1 MRWITDSLFDF
12 CELPFSVK
20 RPLPE
25 GVAISVEE
33 KVKSKMTNQL
43 SGMCLPYMVVG
54 YLNHVIGQTMY
65 PSFRYSGS
73 IG

>member
-1 MRWITDSLFDF
+1 MRWITDCLFDF

-25 GVAISVEE
+25 RVAISVEE
-33 KVKSKMTNQL
+33 KVKSKMINQLQL

-54 YLNHVIGQTMY
+54 YLSHLIGQTM
-65 PSFRYSGS
+65 
-73 IG
+73 